1 MKTSA
6 VWRVLCVL
14 LAALTVAGT
23 GGPTAAAAGEAASG
37 SAKEMAEQ
45 MKIGWN
51 LGNTFDA
58 PHETAW
64 GNPVTTAEL
73 FETVKDLGF
82 NTVRIPVSWS
92 GHTAGPP
99 EYTID
104 GAWMDRVETVVDQ
117 ALEAGLFVIVNA
129 HHDNGV
135 YYPAPE
141 NAEAAGEYLTAVWS
155 QIAARFADTDRR
167 LIFQTMNE
175 PRIEGAS
182 YEWSVDAKNEECM
195 AALDVV
201 NELNQAALDAIR
213 AAGGCN
219 EDRFVIVCPYAGSP
233 SGALLSRFHMP
244 EDSAE
249 DRLLL
254 SIHAYTPYD
263 LCLDTRSKADTFNGS
278 GRSQI
283 GKMLKSLDYM
293 YVQKGVPVVI
303 DEMGCIDKDN
313 AQARY
318 EWAKYYVSEAAA
330 YGIPCVWW
338 DNGALHTT
346 GENFGLID
354 RRALTVYEE
363 SESALQGMM
372 DGLKD
377 GTE

>member
-1 MKTSA
+1 MKTYA
-6 VWRVLCVL
+6 VRRVVCML
-14 LAALTVAGT
+14 LAALTLALGPAALAAEEPVPET
-23 GGPTAAAAGEAASG
+23 GEELT
-37 SAKEMAEQ
+37 EQ
-45 MKIGWN
+45 MKIGWD

-58 PHETAW
+58 PNETAW
-64 GNPVTTAEL
+64 GNPPTTAEL

-92 GHTAGPP
+92 GHTDRAP

-104 GAWMDRVETVVDQ
+104 ETWMDRVETVVDQ

-129 HHDNGV
+129 HHDNVV

-141 NAEAAGEYLTAVWS
+141 NAERAEEYLTAVWS
-155 QIAARFADTDRR
+155 QIAARFADTDHR

-175 PRIEGAS
+175 PRVEGTS
-182 YEWSVDAKNEECM
+182 YEWNVDARSEDCM
-195 AALDVV
+195 AAVEVV
-201 NELNQAALDAIR
+201 NGLNQTALDAIR
-213 AAGGCN
+213 SGGGYN
-219 EDRFVIVCPYAGSP
+219 ADRFVLICPYAGSP
-233 SGALLSRFHMP
+233 AGALLSRFQMP

-249 DRLLL
+249 GRLLL

-263 LCLDTRSKADTFNGS
+263 LCLDTRSAADTFTKNGQ
-278 GRSQI
+278 SQI
-283 GKMLKSLDYM
+283 DKMLKSLDYM

-318 EWAKYYVSEAAA
+318 DWARYYVSAAAA
-330 YGIPCVWW
+330 YGIPCIWW

-354 RRALTVYEE
+354 RRASAVYDECE
-363 SESALQGMM
+363 SVYQGMM

-377 GTE
+377 GAE